1 VKTTATDL
9 PGVVVIEPRVFSDA
23 RGFFFESYHAERYA
37 QAGLPG
43 VFVQDNHSSSVK
55 GTIRGLHYQLRRPQG
70 KLIRVLR
77 GTVFDVAVDIRRGS
91 PTFGRWTG
99 VDLTAENKRQ
109 FFIPGGF
116 AHGFCVTSD
125 GAEVE
130 YKCTDVYVPDDQH
143 GVLWNDPSIAVSWPV
158 QNPVLSDQDRNFARL
173 TAERDDLPTY
183 DVGRIGRSG
192 TH

>member
-1 VKTTATDL
+1 MKTTPTDL
-9 PGVVVIEPRVFSDA
+9 PGVVIIEPRVFSDA

-37 QAGLPG
+37 QAGLPP

-70 KLIRVLR
+70 KLLRVLR
-77 GTVFDVAVDIRRGS
+77 GTVFDVAADIRRGS

-99 VDLTAENKRQ
+99 VELSAENKRQ
-109 FFIPGGF
+109 VFIPAGF

-130 YKCTDVYVPDDQH
+130 YKCTDVYVSDDQH
-143 GVLWNDPSIAVSWPV
+143 GVVWNDPTIGIRWPV
-158 QNPVLSDQDRNFARL
+158 ATAVLSDQDKAFLPLMADRN
-173 TAERDDLPTY
+173 DLP
-183 DVGRIGRSG
+183 VFAS
-192 TH
+192 